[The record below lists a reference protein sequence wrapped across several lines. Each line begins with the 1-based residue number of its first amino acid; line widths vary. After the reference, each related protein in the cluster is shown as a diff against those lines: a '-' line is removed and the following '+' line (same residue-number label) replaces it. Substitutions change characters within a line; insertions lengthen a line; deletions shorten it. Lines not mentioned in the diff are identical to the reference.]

1 MLAERKKWV
10 LALFTVAC
18 VVGAG
23 VLIWVGSLF
32 FQKNRIVFLLFSLY
46 SVLVTGVVI
55 FFGFRL
61 IGFQFS
67 EKE

>member
-1 MLAERKKWV
+1 MTTERKKWL
-10 LALFTVAC
+10 LALFTTAC

-32 FQKNRIVFLLFSLY
+32 FQKNRTVFLLFSLY
-46 SVLVTGVVI
+46 AVLVTGVVI

-61 IGFQFS
+61 IGFQSS